1 MTWKMGK
8 EMYGFSHDFSKVIP
22 RSKIDECPQKRDH
35 SQKKTCHL
43 PTDGF
48 SGNIR
53 KRFRGKEVPRHFFVL
68 LVFWEV
74 KRLGKR
80 PMIWEDAFDQGLTL
94 PPGVAWI
101 LVVFFVQTQGSANG
115 PMVNCWFGARWLGF
129 LGSPYERDCYLRA
142 PDSNPKPPS
151 PKPTIND

>member
-1 MTWKMGK
+1 MDFQGIFGSVFVAKK
-8 EMYGFSHDFSKVIP
+8 SPAIFCPVGF
-22 RSKIDECPQKRDH
+22 
-35 SQKKTCHL
+35 L
-43 PTDGF
+43 
-48 SGNIR
+48 
-53 KRFRGKEVPRHFFVL
+53 
-68 LVFWEV
+68 EV

-101 LVVFFVQTQGSANG
+101 LVVFFVQTRGSANG

-142 PDSNPKPPS
+142 PDSNPKPPG
-151 PKPTIND
+151 PKPTT